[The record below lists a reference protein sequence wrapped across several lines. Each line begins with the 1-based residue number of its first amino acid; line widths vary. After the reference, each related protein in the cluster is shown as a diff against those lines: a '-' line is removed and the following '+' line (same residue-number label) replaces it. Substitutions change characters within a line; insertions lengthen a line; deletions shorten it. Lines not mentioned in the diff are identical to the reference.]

1 MAKDGAINRPS
12 TRKSTEPISQ
22 SISFTRGVVDGRRS
36 RPFDE
41 ATQTAAAPSV
51 SGEELP
57 AVKLPLPLVRSND
70 SGRRASLSR
79 RGCLGRMGARAP
91 PPLRVTRGSEKAFFA
106 PAHQRSG

>member
-41 ATQTAAAPSV
+41 ATQTAAEPSV

-57 AVKLPLPLVRSND
+57 AVKLPLPLVRSDD
-70 SGRRASLSR
+70 SGRAAGLPRPGAL
-79 RGCLGRMGARAP
+79 RGMGARATP
-91 PPLRVTRGSEKAFFA
+91 PIRDARYA
-106 PAHQRSG
+106 